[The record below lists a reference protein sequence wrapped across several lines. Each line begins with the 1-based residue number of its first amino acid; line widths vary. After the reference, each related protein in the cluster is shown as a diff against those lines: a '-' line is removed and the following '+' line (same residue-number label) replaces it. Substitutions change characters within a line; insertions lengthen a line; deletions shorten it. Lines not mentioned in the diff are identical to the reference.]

1 MDLNCKK
8 DKIKIKTGGRLFK
21 VKAILLSLIT
31 GFVVGA
37 IFRLLKLPI
46 PAPNALA
53 GIMGIFGIFLG
64 AIFVEQILK
73 LLTK

>member
-1 MDLNCKK
+1 MKK
-8 DKIKIKTGGRLFK
+8 IESGGTLSK
-21 VKAILLSLIT
+21 VKVIVLSLIT
-31 GFVVGA
+31 GFIVGA

-64 AIFVEQILK
+64 AVFVEQILK

>member
-1 MDLNCKK
+1 M
-8 DKIKIKTGGRLFK
+8 K
-21 VKAILLSLIT
+21 VVVLSLIT
-31 GFVVGA
+31 GFIVGA
-37 IFRLLKLPI
+37 VFRLLKLPI

-64 AIFVEQILK
+64 ALFVEQILK

>member
-1 MDLNCKK
+1 MK
-8 DKIKIKTGGRLFK
+8 KIKSGGTLSK
-21 VKAILLSLIT
+21 VKVIVLSLIT
-31 GFVVGA
+31 GFIVGA

-64 AIFVEQILK
+64 AVFVEQILK

>member
-1 MDLNCKK
+1 MK
-8 DKIKIKTGGRLFK
+8 KIKSGGTLSK
-21 VKAILLSLIT
+21 VKVIVLSLIT
-31 GFVVGA
+31 GFIVGA
-37 IFRLLKLPI
+37 IFKLLKLPI

-64 AIFVEQILK
+64 AVFVEQILK

>member
-1 MDLNCKK
+1 MKK
-8 DKIKIKTGGRLFK
+8 IESGGTLSK
-21 VKAILLSLIT
+21 VKVIVLSLIT
-31 GFVVGA
+31 GFIVGA
-37 IFRLLKLPI
+37 IFKLLKLPI

-64 AIFVEQILK
+64 AVFVEQILK

>member
-1 MDLNCKK
+1 MKK
-8 DKIKIKTGGRLFK
+8 IESGGTLSK
-21 VKAILLSLIT
+21 VKVIVISLIT
-31 GFVVGA
+31 GFIVGA
-37 IFRLLKLPI
+37 IFKLLKLPI

-64 AIFVEQILK
+64 AVFVEQILK

>member
-1 MDLNCKK
+1 MKK
-8 DKIKIKTGGRLFK
+8 NKSGGTLSK
-21 VKAILLSLIT
+21 VKVIVLSLIT
-31 GFVVGA
+31 GFIVGA

-64 AIFVEQILK
+64 AVFVEQILK

>member
-1 MDLNCKK
+1 MK
-8 DKIKIKTGGRLFK
+8 KIKSGGTLSK
-21 VKAILLSLIT
+21 VKVIVLSLIT
-31 GFVVGA
+31 GFIVGA
-37 IFRLLKLPI
+37 IFRLLKFPI

-64 AIFVEQILK
+64 AVFVEQILK